1 MNLVVHLP
9 YDATDESESALST
22 ARRAPT
28 FAIEWVKD
36 RRMAVAIFPAL
47 PAGIDLAVQLV
58 GDAVRL
64 PEAWASV
71 NATPLP
77 SLTRLWQR
85 LVCYRDSLG
94 SPDAAR
100 YCLEKSAHF
109 HSLVGCE
116 EHRCPVS
123 CQFICRPCL
132 GMAEDTLATGT
143 RTYHAAAVSAEIDW
157 CPRLNLPPESALIT
171 LSDTSRT

>member
-9 YDATDESESALST
+9 YDTTDESESALSA

-28 FAIEWVKD
+28 FTIEWVKD
-36 RRMAVAIFPAL
+36 RRMAVAVFPAL

-58 GDAVRL
+58 GEAVRL
-64 PEAWASV
+64 PDAWASV
-71 NATPLP
+71 NSTPLP

-94 SPDAAR
+94 SPEPVR

-116 EHRCPVS
+116 AHRCPVS
-123 CQFICRPCL
+123 CQFMCQPCL
-132 GMAEDTLATGT
+132 GMTQDTRATGKT
-143 RTYHAAAVSAEIDW
+143 TYRAAAVLAEIDW
-157 CPRLNLPPESALIT
+157 CPRLNLPSDSPLIT
-171 LSDTSRT
+171 LSRTP